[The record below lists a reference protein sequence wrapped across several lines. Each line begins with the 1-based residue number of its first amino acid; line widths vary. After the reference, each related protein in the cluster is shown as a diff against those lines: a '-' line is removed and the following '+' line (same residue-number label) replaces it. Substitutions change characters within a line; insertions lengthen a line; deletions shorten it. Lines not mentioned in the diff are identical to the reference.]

1 MKKTILLTL
10 TLAVIASGCQKQQLT
25 NPAIPRDAELEAKIE
40 KKLATMSLDEKIGQ
54 MLELN
59 LDVLGGMKFE
69 NAKID
74 RDKLRKTL
82 LQFGQGEQAVAEV
95 LKLSDEEIMQR
106 MGSYGL
112 DIFTSDTKRS
122 WELNETVLDTT
133 ISKWKVGSVLNAPG
147 KAGTIEQ
154 WQRWIPQIQ
163 AKSMEYLGIPD
174 IYGLD
179 NNHGVTYVQGG
190 TLFPQPINLGASF
203 NIALAKEMA
212 EITAYESR
220 AANCPWVYNPVLD
233 LGRDPRWSRIWESFG
248 EDAIV
253 NSRMVE
259 AEIAGY
265 QGDDPNHLGKYHV
278 ATSVMHYF
286 AYGAPFTGKDRT

>member
-1 MKKTILLTL
+1 MKKTFLLTL
-10 TLAVIASGCQKQQLT
+10 ALAVVATACNKQQT
-25 NPAIPRDAELEAKIE
+25 ADPAIPRDAELEAKIE
-40 KKLATMSLDEKIGQ
+40 KKLAEMSLDEKIGQ

-82 LQFGQGEQAVAEV
+82 LQFGQSEQAVAEV
-95 LKLSDEEIMQR
+95 LKLTDEQIMQQ
-106 MGSYGL
+106 MGGYGL

-147 KAGTIEQ
+147 KAGTVEQ

-174 IYGLD
+174 I
-179 NNHGVTYVQGG
+179 
-190 TLFPQPINLGASF
+190 
-203 NIALAKEMA
+203 
-212 EITAYESR
+212 
-220 AANCPWVYNPVLD
+220 
-233 LGRDPRWSRIWESFG
+233 
-248 EDAIV
+248 
-253 NSRMVE
+253 
-259 AEIAGY
+259 
-265 QGDDPNHLGKYHV
+265 
-278 ATSVMHYF
+278 
-286 AYGAPFTGKDRT
+286 

>member
-1 MKKTILLTL
+1 MKKTFLLTL
-10 TLAVIASGCQKQQLT
+10 AQTT
-25 NPAIPRDAELEAKIE
+25 EPAIPRDAELEAKIE
-40 KKLATMSLDEKIGQ
+40 KKLAEMSLDEKIGQ

-95 LKLSDEEIMQR
+95 LKLTDEEIMQR
-106 MGSYGL
+106 MGGYGL

-147 KAGTIEQ
+147 KAGTVEQ

-163 AKSMEYLGIPD
+163 EKSMQYLGIPD

-179 NNHGVTYVQGG
+179 NNHGVQHRPGKG
-190 TLFPQPINLGASF
+190 DGRNHRLREPCGQLPLG
-203 NIALAKEMA
+203 
-212 EITAYESR
+212 
-220 AANCPWVYNPVLD
+220 V
-233 LGRDPRWSRIWESFG
+233 
-248 EDAIV
+248 
-253 NSRMVE
+253 
-259 AEIAGY
+259 
-265 QGDDPNHLGKYHV
+265 
-278 ATSVMHYF
+278 
-286 AYGAPFTGKDRT
+286 